1 MDVPLT
7 FHDVINSKYKEKLLD
22 AIIEELKNLY
32 CNNVM
37 TFVKLLPPDK
47 KAIKVRWVFNRDSNN
62 NISKF
67 KARIVAKGY
76 SQVKGINFD
85 LTFSPTLGIDSIKL
99 ILVLAAKFKWS
110 VFQLDIKA
118 AYLNANLD
126 KDIYVAI
133 SPGDQNYNKGF
144 LKLNKALYGLKQS
157 GRQWN
162 ETITSFLKSIGFKQL
177 LSEPCMFAKINSG
190 KTLCIIG
197 LYVDNMIITGKMPF
211 IMQTIHQ
218 IKNKFRI
225 SKCGHIEYIL
235 GIKVEVNNNRYTIS
249 QISYIENI
257 LSKYKISNIR
267 KTKTPCI
274 GDNITENKTPF
285 NKTTF

>member
-133 SPGDQNYNKGF
+133 SP
-144 LKLNKALYGLKQS
+144 
-157 GRQWN
+157 
-162 ETITSFLKSIGFKQL
+162 
-177 LSEPCMFAKINSG
+177 
-190 KTLCIIG
+190 
-197 LYVDNMIITGKMPF
+197 
-211 IMQTIHQ
+211 
-218 IKNKFRI
+218 
-225 SKCGHIEYIL
+225 
-235 GIKVEVNNNRYTIS
+235 
-249 QISYIENI
+249 
-257 LSKYKISNIR
+257 
-267 KTKTPCI
+267 
-274 GDNITENKTPF
+274 
-285 NKTTF
+285 